1 MITLFIDTSTDTLTV
16 SIINDDVI
24 LDAITLPS
32 SEHSKY
38 AMSAIESIFDK
49 NNIKRN
55 SVNKIMVV
63 NGPGSFTGIRIGV
76 TIAKIYAWACNIN
89 VVPISTLKA
98 YAISNMSYKYY
109 ISSIDAR
116 RNYVYAAIYDSNY
129 NNILDESYI
138 NKDDLINKIIKLEDY
153 LIISNTPIL
162 DFNTV
167 KPKLDI
173 KRIYDYYK
181 NDIGIN
187 CHALKPVYLKEVE
200 AVEKMGGYND

>member
-89 VVPISTLKA
+89 VIPISTLKA
-98 YAISNMSYKYY
+98 YAISNMGYKYY

-153 LIISNTPIL
+153 LIILIL
-162 DFNTV
+162 LFRN
-167 KPKLDI
+167 LI
-173 KRIYDYYK
+173 Q
-181 NDIGIN
+181 
-187 CHALKPVYLKEVE
+187 
-200 AVEKMGGYND
+200 

>member
-89 VVPISTLKA
+89 VIPISTLKA
-98 YAISNMSYKYY
+98 YAISNMGYKYY

-116 RNYVYAAIYDSNY
+116 RNYVYVAIYDSNY

-153 LIISNTPIL
+153 LIISNTPISE
-162 DFNTV
+162 FNTV

>member
-76 TIAKIYAWACNIN
+76 TIAKIYAWACNI
-89 VVPISTLKA
+89 
-98 YAISNMSYKYY
+98 SNMGYKYY

-153 LIISNTPIL
+153 LIISNTPISE
-162 DFNTV
+162 FNTV

-187 CHALKPVYLKEVE
+187 CHALRPVYLKVVE

>member
-98 YAISNMSYKYY
+98 YAISNMGYKYY

-129 NNILDESYI
+129 NNILYESYI

-153 LIISNTPIL
+153 LIISNTPISE
-162 DFNTV
+162 FNTV

-187 CHALKPVYLKEVE
+187 CHAIKPVYLKEVE

>member
-1 MITLFIDTSTDTLTV
+1 MITLFIDTSTDTLIV

-98 YAISNMSYKYY
+98 YAISNMGYKYY

-129 NNILDESYI
+129 NNILVESYI

-153 LIISNTPIL
+153 LIISNTPIS

>member
-98 YAISNMSYKYY
+98 YAISNMGYKYY
-109 ISSIDAR
+109 ISYIDAR
-116 RNYVYAAIYDSNY
+116 RNYVYEAIYDSNY

-153 LIISNTPIL
+153 LIISNTPIS

-187 CHALKPVYLKEVE
+187 CHAIKPVYLKEVE